1 MNMRCRSPSRGTTNS
16 HTGNSTSTSLCT
28 TSIILICVSKGRGR
42 GRGPVVPCVVGYP
55 SPSRRCGSLPCG
67 SMCCWLSLPQP
78 PFATARGLAWGGG
91 AYRAERR
98 QLRGAWG
105 GGLRRGHA
113 ARYRDIYIYIYNS
126 LAPQSFCPGC
136 LVCEMHPRDVC
147 YPRIS
152 LMQAVNAG
160 ALIIRLGFGGSL
172 YYNCHKEPPK

>member
-1 MNMRCRSPSRGTTNS
+1 MLKLTFNEPNRHLAWNDNGRYSFHKNITSQARFQLNKAMNMRCRSPSRGTTNS

-113 ARYRDIYIYIYNS
+113 ARYRDIYIYIIPWLRS
-126 LAPQSFCPGC
+126 RFAQ
-136 LVCEMHPRDVC
+136 V
-147 YPRIS
+147 
-152 LMQAVNAG
+152 A
-160 ALIIRLGFGGSL
+160 
-172 YYNCHKEPPK
+172 